1 MPFVEWHACFFLQK
15 SCRVH
20 FVFVLLPMHSEMSPP
35 GMLILMVEAF
45 AAWLLLSEKTQ
56 IGNVYEM

>member
-1 MPFVEWHACFFLQK
+1 
-15 SCRVH
+15 
-20 FVFVLLPMHSEMSPP
+20 MHSEMSPP

>member
-1 MPFVEWHACFFLQK
+1 MPFVGWHACFFLQK

-20 FVFVLLPMHSEMSPP
+20 FVFVLLPMHSEMSSP
-35 GMLILMVEAF
+35 GMSIPMAGAF
-45 AAWLLLSEKTQ
+45 ATWLLLSEKTQ